1 MDTNVLPEQPIL
13 VNFRAPKSTIDLLD
27 QVSRFDNRTR
37 TSVIL
42 DLINKLITEKTRD
55 IPLRVQAIN
64 DLKTTLNLHEENAR
78 DFRLAVDANQAE
90 RTARNDS
97 NQVLAP
103 IFSRSS
109 IDLDEDDFGRATK
122 W

>member
-55 IPLRVQAIN
+55 IPLRVPAIN

-78 DFRLAVDANQAE
+78 DFRRAVDASQAE

-109 IDLDEDDFGRATK
+109 IDLDEDDFGRSDK